1 MSPEIVSKLYYE
13 GFMADIWAIGVVL
26 FVMLSGD
33 FPFKGFI
40 SNFSIYLFILIHC
53 HHYIWL

>member
-53 HHYIWL
+53 HHYI